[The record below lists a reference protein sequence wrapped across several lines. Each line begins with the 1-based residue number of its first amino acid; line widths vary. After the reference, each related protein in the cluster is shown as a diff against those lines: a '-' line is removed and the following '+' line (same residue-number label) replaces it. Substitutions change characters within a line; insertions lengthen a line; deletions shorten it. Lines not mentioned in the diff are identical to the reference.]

1 MKMTVCIPM
10 YNESSVIADTA
21 TTLSTYMSSNFDDYE
36 ILFSDDGSRDGS
48 AEIVK
53 SLNLPNVRVIENPV
67 NQGKGAA
74 VRAAMLES
82 TGDYVLFTDAD
93 LAYGTDVIKGISEAF
108 LNDPKSDVIIGSRN
122 VDKSGYEEYT
132 FMRKM
137 ASKIYIKFLCMI
149 GGFRMSD
156 SQCGC
161 KAFTG
166 KAAKEIFS
174 RCKLNGFSFDFEVLL
189 WAETLGMKVCEH
201 PVKIIHHRE
210 SKIRLVRDSLKMIR
224 DVIGIKKSVRASV
237 RKEKNEKN

>member
-10 YNESSVIADTA
+10 YNESAIIADTA
-21 TTLSTYMSSNFDDYE
+21 TTLSAYMSSTFEDYE

-53 SLNLPNVRVIENPV
+53 SLNLPNVRVLENPV

-74 VRAAMLES
+74 VRAAMLEA

-93 LAYGTDVIKGISEAF
+93 LAYGTDVIKGIADAF
-108 LNDPKSDVIIGSRN
+108 LKNPERDVIIGSRN
-122 VDKSGYEEYT
+122 VDKSGYESYT
-132 FMRKM
+132 FLRTL
-137 ASKIYIKFLCMI
+137 ASKIYIKLLCLI

-166 KAAKEIFS
+166 SAAKEIFS
-174 RCKLNGFSFDFEVLL
+174 RCMLNGFSFDFEVLL
-189 WAETLGMKVCEH
+189 WAETLGMMVFEY

-210 SKIRLVRDSLKMIR
+210 SKIRLVRDSLRMVK
-224 DVIGIKKSVRASV
+224 DVVGIKKSVRAALK
-237 RKEKNEKN
+237 KEKI

>member
-10 YNESSVIADTA
+10 YNESAIIADTA
-21 TTLSTYMSSNFDDYE
+21 TTLSAYMSSTFEDYE

-53 SLNLPNVRVIENPV
+53 SLNLPNVRVLENPV

-74 VRAAMLES
+74 VRAAMLEA

-93 LAYGTDVIKGISEAF
+93 LAYGTDVIKGIADAF
-108 LNDPKSDVIIGSRN
+108 LKNPERDVIIGSRN
-122 VDKSGYEEYT
+122 VDKSGYESYT
-132 FMRKM
+132 FLRKL
-137 ASKIYIKFLCMI
+137 ASKIYIKFLCLI

-166 KAAKEIFS
+166 RAAKEIFS

-189 WAETLGMKVCEH
+189 WAETLGMMVFEY

-210 SKIRLVRDSLKMIR
+210 SKIRLVRDSLRMVK
-224 DVIGIKKSVRASV
+224 DVVGIKKSVRTAV
-237 RKEKNEKN
+237 KREKI

>member
-10 YNESSVIADTA
+10 YNESAVIADTA
-21 TTLSTYMSSNFDDYE
+21 KTLSAYMSANFEDYE

-53 SLNLPNVRVIENPV
+53 SLNLSNVRVIENPV

-74 VRAAMLES
+74 VRAAILEA

-93 LAYGTDVIKGISEAF
+93 LAYGTGVIREIADAF
-108 LNDPKSDVIIGSRN
+108 LIDSAVDVIIGSRN

-132 FMRKM
+132 LLRKL
-137 ASKIYIKFLCMI
+137 ASKIYIKLLCVI

-189 WAETLGMKVCEH
+189 WAEMLGMKVKEH

-210 SKIRLVRDSLKMIR
+210 SKIRLVRDSFKMVK
-224 DVIGIKKSVRASV
+224 DVLGIKKSVRAAV
-237 RKEKNEKN
+237 KKEKFEKN

>member
-1 MKMTVCIPM
+1 MKLTVCIPM

-21 TTLSTYMSSNFDDYE
+21 NALSGYMFSKFEDYE

-53 SLNLPNVRVIENPV
+53 SLNLPNVRVIENPI

-74 VRAAMLES
+74 VRAAMLEA

-93 LAYGTDVIKGISEAF
+93 LAYGTDVINGIADAF
-108 LNDPKSDVIIGSRN
+108 LNDSECDVIIGSRN

-132 FMRKM
+132 FIRKL
-137 ASKIYIKFLCMI
+137 ASKIYINFLCMI

-189 WAETLGMKVCEH
+189 WAETLGMKVSEH
-201 PVKIIHHRE
+201 PVKIINHRE
-210 SKIRLVRDSLKMIR
+210 SKIHLVRDSVKMVR
-224 DVIGIKKSVRASV
+224 DVISIKKSVRSTV
-237 RKEKNEKN
+237 QKEKIEKN